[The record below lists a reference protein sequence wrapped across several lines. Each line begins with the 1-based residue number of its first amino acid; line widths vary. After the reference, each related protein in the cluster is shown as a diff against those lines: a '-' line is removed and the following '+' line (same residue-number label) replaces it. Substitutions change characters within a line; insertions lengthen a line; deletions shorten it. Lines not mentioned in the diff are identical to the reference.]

1 MIQDCTY
8 LNQTTNLRLFLHDTF
23 YSREEVIGEILNTI
37 PNYFDVFSINYIPD
51 TRSIKI
57 KIKKTNMKK
66 NDSNYNHN
74 TTYYYQIMNELF
86 LNVFQSNWNFIS
98 NLLLANMKKYS
109 LRGDEM
115 KYLSDIN
122 TISSVYNMTTLL
134 DNVIIINL

>member
-8 LNQTTNLRLFLHDTF
+8 LNQTTKLRLFLHDNF
-23 YSREEVIGEILNTI
+23 YSREEVIKQILDRI
-37 PNYFDVFSINYIPD
+37 PAYFDVFSVYYIPE

-66 NDSNYNHN
+66 NDSNYTHN
-74 TTYYYQIMNELF
+74 TTYYYKIMNELF
-86 LNVFQSNWNFIS
+86 YSIFQSNWNFIS
-98 NLLLANMKKYS
+98 NLLLANLKKYS

-115 KYLSDIN
+115 KYLSDLN
-122 TISSVYNMTTLL
+122 TVFSLYNMTTLL

>member
-23 YSREEVIGEILNTI
+23 YSREEIIQQI
-37 PNYFDVFSINYIPD
+37 IDKIHCYFDVFSVQYIPEY
-51 TRSIKI
+51 RSIKI

-66 NDSNYNHN
+66 NDSNYTHN
-74 TTYYYQIMNELF
+74 TSYYYKIMNELF
-86 LNVFQSNWNFIS
+86 YDIFQTNWNFIS
-98 NLLLANMKKYS
+98 NLLLANLKKYS

-115 KYLSDIN
+115 KYLSNIN
-122 TISSVYNMTTLL
+122 TLFSVYNMTTLL